1 MNSVVNT
8 TSHKSAYHT
17 VANAEF
23 TGFYD
28 RMVYNF
34 TNNPGDNRIG
44 SISGYHLF
52 IRYGDKVYMEVKGVG
67 EIVISFAELQKNK
80 YWKYYYYLSLL
91 LTNDKH
97 MLFQHLHG
105 HSSNYELN
113 YQIYDEERFWAIDT
127 AFIETSMNTRGAK
140 VVNNEALCYY
150 KINPYNMVNMEYS
163 SQEEVNTFQRIY
175 MTRNEIKN
183 NVFDKMCVIY
193 NKLIIDYRTSTI
205 NKELVEINN
214 EIDELSAFFENK
226 KNVVNLLVTIND
238 KYIMNEDIIRMIM
251 NNYLY

>member
-1 MNSVVNT
+1 MNSVVN

-34 TNNPGDNRIG
+34 TINPGDNRIG

-67 EIVISFAELQKNK
+67 EIVISFAELSQNK

-105 HSSNYELN
+105 YSSDYELN
-113 YQIYDEERFWAIDT
+113 YHIYDEERFWAIDT

-183 NVFDKMCVIY
+183 KVFDKICVIY
-193 NKLIIDYRTSTI
+193 NKLINDYHISTI
-205 NKELVEINN
+205 NKELDDIDN
-214 EIDELSAFFENK
+214 EIEELSAFFHDK
-226 KNVVNLLVTIND
+226 KDVVNLLVTIND
-238 KYIMNEDIIRMIM
+238 KYIMNEDIIRIIM

>member
-1 MNSVVNT
+1 MNSTIN

-67 EIVISFAELQKNK
+67 EIVISFAELSQNK
-80 YWKYYYYLSLL
+80 YWKYYYDLSLL

-105 HSSNYELN
+105 YSSDYELN
-113 YQIYDEERFWAIDT
+113 IQIYDEERFWAIDT

-140 VVNNEALCYY
+140 IVNNEALCYY
-150 KINPYNMVNMEYS
+150 KINPYNLVNMEYS
-163 SQEEVNTFQRIY
+163 SQEVVDTFQRIY

-183 NVFDKMCVIY
+183 KVFDKICVIY
-193 NKLIIDYRTSTI
+193 NKLINDYHTNTM
-205 NKELVEINN
+205 NKELAEIEN
-214 EIDELSAFFENK
+214 EIDELSVFFEDK
-226 KNVVNLLVTIND
+226 TNVVNILTTIND
-238 KYIMNEDIIRMIM
+238 KYNMNVDVIRMIM